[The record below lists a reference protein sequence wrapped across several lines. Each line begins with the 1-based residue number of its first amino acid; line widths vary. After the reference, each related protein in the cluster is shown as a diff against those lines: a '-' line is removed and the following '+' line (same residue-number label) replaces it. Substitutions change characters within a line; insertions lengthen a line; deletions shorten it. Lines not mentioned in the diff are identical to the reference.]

1 MPLTNVEST
10 QPGREA
16 VVLIQILLPAPGTAP
31 TVSAEDYARTRAE
44 LLETFSG
51 VTAYLRSP
59 GQGNWIAPS
68 GRADQDDI
76 VMVEVVTE
84 TFNREWWRRYARIL
98 TRRFHQDTIHLRAIP
113 IELLDPLAS

>member
-1 MPLTNVEST
+1 M
-10 QPGREA
+10 
-16 VVLIQILLPAPGTAP
+16 VLVQILLPAPGTAL
-31 TVSAEDYARTRAE
+31 TVPGEDYALTRAE
-44 LLETFSG
+44 LLGRFSG

-84 TFNREWWRRYARIL
+84 VFDREWWRGYARVL
-98 TRRFHQDTIHLRAIP
+98 AARFHQDTIHLRAIP
-113 IELLDPLAS
+113 IELLDPVSS